1 MIAKNKKQQKF
12 RLKTGG
18 EGEFQIA
25 SLPILSA
32 GTGIVR
38 TSRRK
43 SRQKI
48 TNDKKQRKALTKENQ
63 DDIIQT
69 MAFGYPGL
77 GLKNSSRPVPGT
89 G

>member
-1 MIAKNKKQQKF
+1 MEE
-12 RLKTGG
+12 GG
-18 EGEFQIA
+18 FQIA
-25 SLPILSA
+25 SVPILSVA
-32 GTGIVR
+32 AGIVR
-38 TSRRK
+38 AIRRK

-48 TNDKKQRKALTKENQ
+48 ANDKKQRKALTKENQ

>member
-1 MIAKNKKQQKF
+1 M
-12 RLKTGG
+12 G
-18 EGEFQIA
+18 EGGFQIA
-25 SLPILSA
+25 SLSILSVA
-32 GTGIVR
+32 AGIVR
-38 TSRRK
+38 AIRRK
-43 SRQKI
+43 IRQKI
-48 TNDKKQRKALTKENQ
+48 ANDKKQRKALTKENQ

>member
-1 MIAKNKKQQKF
+1 M
-12 RLKTGG
+12 REGG
-18 EGEFQIA
+18 LQIA
-25 SLPILSA
+25 SLPILSVA
-32 GTGIVR
+32 ARIVR
-38 TSRRK
+38 AIRRK

-48 TNDKKQRKALTKENQ
+48 ANDKKQRKALTKENQ

-69 MAFGYPGL
+69 MAFGHPGL